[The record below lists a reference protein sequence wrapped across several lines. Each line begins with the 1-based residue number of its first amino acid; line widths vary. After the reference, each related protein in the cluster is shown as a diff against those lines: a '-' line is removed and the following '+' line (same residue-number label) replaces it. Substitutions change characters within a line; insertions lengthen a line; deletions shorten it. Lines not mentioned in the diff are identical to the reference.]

1 MLPSII
7 IKIILSDMESDIHR
21 RLTRTKY
28 LMHNQKLFL
37 VDSNDVKYISSVT
50 FLDIIKYFKD
60 LKFSKQ
66 RDKNS
71 TLLQI

>member
-21 RLTRTKY
+21 RLTHTKY
-28 LMHNQKLFL
+28 LMRNQKLFL
-37 VDSNDVKYISSVT
+37 VDSNNVKCISSVT

-60 LKFSKQ
+60 FKLSKQ